1 MENPRKSHEPKPAA
15 GPLDVL
21 ARLEQRFGC
30 LWGSNS
36 YLTPGKTQG
45 FAPHY
50 DDVEVPPARRKKHV
64 RELLW
69 RHNSISALAQ
79 TLPEAGSL

>member
-1 MENPRKSHEPKPAA
+1 M
-15 GPLDVL
+15 L

-36 YLTPGKTQG
+36 YITPGKTQG

-50 DDVEVPPARRKKHV
+50 DDVEVPPTRRKKHV

-69 RHNSISALAQ
+69 CHNSISVLVQ
-79 TLPEAGSL
+79 TLPEAGSSRHIVVGVLLIRMVGESA